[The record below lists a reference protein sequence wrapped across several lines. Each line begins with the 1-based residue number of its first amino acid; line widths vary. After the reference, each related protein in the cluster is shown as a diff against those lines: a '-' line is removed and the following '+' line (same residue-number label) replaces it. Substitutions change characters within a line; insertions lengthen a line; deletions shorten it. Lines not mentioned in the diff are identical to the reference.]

1 MVGLLHADATRSF
14 DYYRFTTANGTS
26 MAISDRH
33 WLIANGKPT
42 PPPDVAVG
50 DILSTQWGPQAVASI
65 DTDAKEAGLY
75 HVVTPSGRY
84 YVDGVLATTYVDHVP
99 YAVWRVFADGYIH
112 LRYLLGAPIVPDGK
126 GVLPLFAVLDV
137 LPDAVASTAWP
148 LTVLCIMASEI
159 VNKLVSVAPAV
170 LLPAGATALA
180 LSMGRAKAKAH

>member
-1 MVGLLHADATRSF
+1 M
-14 DYYRFTTANGTS
+14 
-26 MAISDRH
+26 
-33 WLIANGKPT
+33 WLISNGELT
-42 PPPDVAVG
+42 PPAKVAIGDV
-50 DILSTQWGPQAVASI
+50 LSTEWGPQAVESI
-65 DTDAKEAGLY
+65 DANSVETGWY
-75 HVVTPSGRY
+75 HIITPSGRY
-84 YVDGVLATTYVDHVP
+84 FVDGVLATTYVDHVP
-99 YAVWRVFADGYIH
+99 YAVWRIFADGYIH

-180 LSMGRAKAKAH
+180 LSMGRAKAKVH